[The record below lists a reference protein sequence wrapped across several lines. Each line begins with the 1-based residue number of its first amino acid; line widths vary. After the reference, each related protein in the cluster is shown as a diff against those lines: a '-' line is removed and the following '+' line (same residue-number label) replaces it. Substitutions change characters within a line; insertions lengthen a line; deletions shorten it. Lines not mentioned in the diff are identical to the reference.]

1 MLNARLI
8 VREVRLVQTVTKSVA
23 VRITAHAIRR
33 LVFVSVIVDGKEM
46 IAVYRVMKVT
56 MALDV
61 RKDVP
66 NRLLVN
72 FTLIFCNKNI

>member
-1 MLNARLI
+1 MSNARLI
-8 VREVRLVQTVTKSVA
+8 VREVHLGQTVTKSVA

-33 LVFVSVIVDGKEM
+33 PVFVSVIVDGKEM

-56 MALDV
+56 MVLDV

-72 FTLIFCNKNI
+72 FTLFIII